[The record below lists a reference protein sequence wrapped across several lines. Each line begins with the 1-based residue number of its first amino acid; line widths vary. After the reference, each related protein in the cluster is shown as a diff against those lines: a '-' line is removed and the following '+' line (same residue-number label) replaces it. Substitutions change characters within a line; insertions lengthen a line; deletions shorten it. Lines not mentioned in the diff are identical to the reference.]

1 MKPRR
6 IWTTCGSNPFEVNN
20 EEVTQARMLSGR
32 YYSDQLLRHWSRN
45 SEGIFLLAGCS
56 GLAMGYLEHILL
68 YCPAL
73 HSTWVKMVRLCQDVA
88 ENYHLL
94 WQIILS
100 TLFFNDNLRTS
111 AVSTRI
117 FHHAMPQVIV
127 LHQTHGFGP
136 LHQLFYVSKN
146 WCYSHLSLVMTFDL
160 Q

>member
-1 MKPRR
+1 MSLVKPNP
-6 IWTTCGSNPFEVNN
+6 IWTFGSNPFVVNKA
-20 EEVTQARMLSGR
+20 VIQARMLSGR
-32 YYSDQLLRHWSRN
+32 YYTDQLSRHWSRN
-45 SEGIFLLAGCS
+45 REGIFLLAGCS

-111 AVSTRI
+111 AVSTT
-117 FHHAMPQVIV
+117 QVIV

-146 WCYSHLSLVMTFDL
+146 WCYSNLSLVMTFDL